1 MAELIGGDYRRIFA
15 NQCRNYQRPL
25 RSLAVE
31 LVTEVSGTVP
41 QRKPLLEFLRTI
53 PVEGFPFSE
62 AEAYA
67 SEVPR
72 LLQQLRRPAAG
83 VYLPNVPATLGAI
96 GNPAAVAPLI
106 DFIERGSGRLS
117 DDEFNARRDAL
128 IALGAIAAQSRAQRP
143 IDYLLAQQEASSWNV
158 KVRWLPPI
166 GMGGSDER
174 NKMLLISTIYGLGVS
189 GDARAAEALR
199 RMLSRTRSGL
209 TTTRDA
215 EARNR
220 AEELESALAH
230 ALATNEVVSRVGI
243 RAYRARVQ

>member
-1 MAELIGGDYRRIFA
+1 
-15 NQCRNYQRPL
+15 
-25 RSLAVE
+25 
-31 LVTEVSGTVP
+31 VP
-41 QRKPLLEFLRTI
+41 QRRPLLEFLRTI
-53 PVEGFPFSE
+53 PVERFPFRE
-62 AEAYA
+62 AEAYS
-67 SEVPR
+67 SEVPQ
-72 LLQQLRRPAAG
+72 LLQQLRRPAVG

-96 GNPAAVAPLI
+96 GDPAAIAPLI

-128 IALGAIAAQSRAQRP
+128 IALGAIVAQSRSQRP
-143 IDYLLAQQEASSWNV
+143 IDYLLARQEAVSWNG
-158 KVRWLPPI
+158 KVRWLPPV

-199 RMLSRTRSGL
+199 RALSQTRSRL
-209 TTTRDA
+209 ATTTGL

-220 AEELESALAH
+220 AEEIESALAH